1 MIGHAAHRMHENS
14 LDAYGAERERLGR
27 RAQAV
32 LAWVHG
38 HGPATDRDIMR
49 GLGFTDPNTVRPRV
63 TELVEWG
70 LLAEIG
76 RRVDSLTR
84 KTVRVVD
91 VPRGPQQMAMAI

>member
-1 MIGHAAHRMHENS
+1 MIGHVAHRMHENS
-14 LDAYGAERERLGR
+14 LDAYSVECDKLGR

-32 LAWVHG
+32 LEWVRG
-38 HGPATDRDIMR
+38 HGPATDREIMR
-49 GLGFTDPNTVRPRV
+49 GLGFADPNTVRPRV

-76 RRVDSLTR
+76 RRVDSLTH

-91 VPRGPQQMAMAI
+91 VPRGPAQMRLIA